1 MNKQDMFKI
10 QTCVLRVNIHC
21 DGCKHKVKKKLQKIE
36 GVYKVSIDVEQGKV
50 TVSGNVDPAILIKKL
65 EKAGKHAELWGR
77 QKGPISIMK
86 DIQIHNFKVG
96 KDNKTEKGG
105 FQAPQLKKGST
116 DMRFL
121 GKDQKSVKFS
131 SPPKEEEDDD
141 FSNFDEDED
150 EDWDDEF
157 DEGFSAQQPPS
168 KVAPVADR
176 GGHGSLANK
185 ATSNVHLKGN
195 DGANNGENGKKAGS
209 FNAFLKGVLGK
220 AGGRT
225 VGKSRNKAGNQ
236 DEGGKYRGKDGGLE
250 KREGKMG
257 AKDGA
262 AGAHKTGGG
271 DGKTNVSWNKKKGE
285 FMVGG
290 DGKTNE
296 SWNKKKGDFMVG
308 GDGKSNGSWNK
319 KLGENVDGGPKLDV
333 KWQGF
338 NEINTEYKGGG
349 GINTGLMGPMGNFP
363 AVQGLPAAAAVNVGH
378 FQRNPHNQQYMAQMM
393 MMNRQHGYGHG
404 HDPSHLSMYMQPQP
418 TMSYGPQPVTDQYAH
433 IFSDENTGSCSVM

>member
-1 MNKQDMFKI
+1 
-10 QTCVLRVNIHC
+10 
-21 DGCKHKVKKKLQKIE
+21 
-36 GVYKVSIDVEQGKV
+36 
-50 TVSGNVDPAILIKKL
+50 
-65 EKAGKHAELWGR
+65 
-77 QKGPISIMK
+77 MK

-150 EDWDDEF
+150 WDDEF

-209 FNAFLKGVLGK
+209 FNTFLKGVLGK

-225 VGKSRNKAGNQ
+225 VGKSRNKSGNQ
-236 DEGGKYRGKDGGLE
+236 DEGGKYRGKDGWLE
-250 KREGKMG
+250 QREGKIG

-262 AGAHKTGGG
+262 AGAHKIGGG
-271 DGKTNVSWNKKKGE
+271 DGKTNVSWNKKRE
-285 FMVGG
+285 NLWLVGM
-290 DGKTNE
+290 GKLMRAGIRKRETL
-296 SWNKKKGDFMVG
+296 WLVG
-308 GDGKSNGSWNK
+308 MEKAMGAGIRNWERMLMEVQNWTLNGK
-319 KLGENVDGGPKLDV
+319 D
-333 KWQGF
+333 
-338 NEINTEYKGGG
+338 
-349 GINTGLMGPMGNFP
+349 
-363 AVQGLPAAAAVNVGH
+363 
-378 FQRNPHNQQYMAQMM
+378 
-393 MMNRQHGYGHG
+393 
-404 HDPSHLSMYMQPQP
+404 SMR
-418 TMSYGPQPVTDQYAH
+418 
-433 IFSDENTGSCSVM
+433 

>member
-1 MNKQDMFKI
+1 MNKQDMLKI

-50 TVSGNVDPAILIKKL
+50 TVSGNVDPATLIKKL
-65 EKAGKHAELWGR
+65 EKAGKHAELWGG

-86 DIQIHNFKVG
+86 DIQIHNFKGG
-96 KDNKTEKGG
+96 KDSKTEKGG
-105 FQAPQLKKGST
+105 FQAPQLKK

-121 GKDQKSVKFS
+121 GKDQQSVKFS
-131 SPPKEEEDDD
+131 SPPKEEDDD
-141 FSNFDEDED
+141 FSDFDEDE
-150 EDWDDEF
+150 EDEF
-157 DEGFSAQQPPS
+157 DEGFGALQPPS

-176 GGHGSLANK
+176 GGHGPLANK
-185 ATSNVHLKGN
+185 ATSHVHLKGN
-195 DGANNGENGKKAGS
+195 DGANNGGNGKKAGP

-250 KREGKMG
+250 PREGKMG
-257 AKDGA
+257 AKD
-262 AGAHKTGGG
+262 GAHKTGGG
-271 DGKTNVSWNKKKGE
+271 DGKTNVSWNKKKGD

-296 SWNKKKGDFMVG
+296 SGNKKRGDFMVG
-308 GDGKSNGSWNK
+308 GNGKTNGSWNN

-333 KWQGF
+333 KQQKF
-338 NEINTEYKGGG
+338 NEINADYNGGG

-363 AVQGLPAAAAVNVGH
+363 AVQGLPAASAVNAGH
-378 FQRNPHNQQYMAQMM
+378 FQRNPYNQQYMAQMM
-393 MMNRQHGYGHG
+393 MMNRQHGHG
-404 HDPSHLSMYMQPQP
+404 QGQDPSHLSMYMQPQP
-418 TMSYGPQPVTDQYAH
+418 TMSYGPPPVTDQYAH
-433 IFSDENTGSCSVM
+433 IFSDENTSSCSVM